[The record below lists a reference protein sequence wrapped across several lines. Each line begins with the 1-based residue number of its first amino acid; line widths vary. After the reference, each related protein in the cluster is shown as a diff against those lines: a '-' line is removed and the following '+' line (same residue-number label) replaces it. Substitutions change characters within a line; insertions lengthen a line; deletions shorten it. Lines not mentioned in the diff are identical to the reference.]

1 MHLLVHKSAQNS
13 SIKDKLWG
21 SLYLTIEGVPKIS
34 FNDHLKLYIKV
45 KKDEYDVA
53 AGGLLD
59 CLIGGALECAPRHA
73 LNELRKDAHEAVIKL

>member
-1 MHLLVHKSAQNS
+1 M
-13 SIKDKLWG
+13 
-21 SLYLTIEGVPKIS
+21 
-34 FNDHLKLYIKV
+34 
-45 KKDEYDVA
+45 KKDEYNVA